1 MPNPSPSMQDAMRLV
16 QTPTGQK
23 LIQMLQQNGGDSLHA
38 AIEQA
43 AAGNYTQAKQV
54 ISDLMNNP
62 EAKKLIEQLGR

>member
-16 QTPTGQK
+16 QTPAGQK

>member
-1 MPNPSPSMQDAMRLV
+1 MPNPGPSMQDAMRLV
-16 QTPTGQK
+16 QTPAGQK